1 MFNLIEVQM
10 KKFILI
16 SIILTIAIL
25 GYGQRSIDALF
36 EKYTGTDGF
45 TTITISGDLIKL
57 FRSLDDN
64 KCHEDRCWPEDIT
77 TIRIL
82 AQDDDVMFEGNFYDM
97 VERELDRR
105 NYEEFM
111 RVKKAHQDMVML
123 VRVEGKKFKEFLVV
137 AGGEDN
143 ALIQILGNMTV
154 NEAKRFSENIKK
166 DKGVNIIISCR

>member
-10 KKFILI
+10 KRFILI
-16 SIILTIAIL
+16 PVILTITIL
-25 GYGQRSIDALF
+25 GYGQRSVDAIF
-36 EKYTGTDGF
+36 EKYAGTEGF
-45 TTITISGDLIKL
+45 TTITISGDLLKL
-57 FRSLDDN
+57 IRSLDDDN
-64 KCHEDRCWPEDIT
+64 YDDERCWPEDIT

-82 AQDDDVMFEGNFYDM
+82 AQDDDVEFEGNFYDM

-105 NYEEFM
+105 DYEEFM

-143 ALIQILGNMTV
+143 ALIQIMGNMTI
-154 NEAKRFSENIKK
+154 NEAKRFSESMKK
-166 DKGVNIIISCR
+166 DDGVNIVVSSR

>member
-10 KKFILI
+10 KRLILLAL
-16 SIILTIAIL
+16 ILAIVIP
-25 GYGQRSIDALF
+25 GYGQRSVDELF
-36 EKYTGTDGF
+36 DKYTGSEGF
-45 TTITISGDLIKL
+45 TSITISGDLIKL
-57 FRSLDDN
+57 LRSLDDD
-64 KCHEDRCWPEDIT
+64 EYDERCWPEDIT
-77 TIRIL
+77 TVRIL
-82 AQDDDVMFEGNFYDM
+82 AQDDDSMSEMNFYDM

-111 RVKKAHQDMVML
+111 RVKQAHQEMVML
-123 VRVEGKKFKEFLVV
+123 VRVEGKKFREFLVV

>member
-10 KKFILI
+10 KRLILLALILAIFIP
-16 SIILTIAIL
+16 
-25 GYGQRSIDALF
+25 GYGQRSVDALF
-36 EKYTGTDGF
+36 DKYTGNEGF
-45 TTITISGDLIKL
+45 TSITISGDLIKL
-57 FRSLDDN
+57 LRSLDDD
-64 KCHEDRCWPEDIT
+64 EYDERCWPEDVT
-77 TIRIL
+77 TVRIL
-82 AQDDDVMFEGNFYDM
+82 AQNDDSMHEMNFYDM

-105 NYEEFM
+105 NYDEFM
-111 RVKKAHQDMVML
+111 RVKQAHQDMVML
-123 VRVEGKKFKEFLVV
+123 VRVEGRKFREFLIV